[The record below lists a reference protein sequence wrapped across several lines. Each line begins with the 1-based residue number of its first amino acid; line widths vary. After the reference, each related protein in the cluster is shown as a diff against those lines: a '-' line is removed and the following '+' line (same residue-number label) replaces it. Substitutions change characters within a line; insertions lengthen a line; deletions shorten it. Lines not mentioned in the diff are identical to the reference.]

1 MKRMMNATLGLGTA
15 ALLSLAAC
23 GGSDANMDTGMAD
36 TGLGA
41 TVPAPAPAP
50 LPGDTMA
57 PDSMLPDSM
66 ADTTMRDT
74 TVAPPPGS

>member
-1 MKRMMNATLGLGTA
+1 MKRVTKATLGLGTA

-23 GGSDANMDTGMAD
+23 AGDSADMDTGMAD

-50 LPGDTMA
+50 MDTMM
-57 PDSMLPDSM
+57 PDTS
-66 ADTTMRDT
+66 MRDT
-74 TVAPPPGS
+74 TMPDTTRDTTTTPPPGN

>member
-1 MKRMMNATLGLGTA
+1 MKRLINATLGLGTA

-23 GGSDANMDTGMAD
+23 GGDGADMDTGMAD

-50 LPGDTMA
+50 MDTM
-57 PDSMLPDSM
+57 M
-66 ADTTMRDT
+66 ADTMMADSTMRDSTRDT
-74 TVAPPPGS
+74 TTTPPPGN